1 MDLQEILT
9 KMTEPEKLID
19 PNEMA
24 LISSYISGF
33 ITDYTLQYDE
43 TKLAYSFQWEK
54 IKYRNYEDSGHEDK
68 PLSDKQTEIYMI
80 RDPVTEK
87 LNKIKRTLSELK
99 RYRQDLNRRIE
110 IIMGQHRRI

>member
-1 MDLQEILT
+1 MEISEILA
-9 KMTEPEKLID
+9 KMAEPEKLID
-19 PNEMA
+19 PNEMS

-43 TKLAYSFQWEK
+43 AKLEYSFTWEAT
-54 IKYRNYEDSGHEDK
+54 KYGTHTLPPENKK
-68 PLSDKQTEIYMI
+68 PLSDKQTEIQMM
-80 RDPVTEK
+80 RDPVTAK

-110 IIMGQHRRI
+110 IVMGQHRRT